1 MRPSYGSAS
10 SQSTARSSSPCQVAP
25 PSGPRSYG
33 ARFKYHASSSSGCCG
48 GGKRPSRAGTP
59 LSPASGA
66 PLTAGAVGVG
76 VDASGMPTGGCA
88 PSARRR
94 KPSFSFAFKY
104 GWPGAR
110 SRQAAQRRV
119 HAERSSSV
127 VADTGRPHQEQ
138 EKGATAL
145 KAPASARLGGVDGA
159 ARASLVLVP
168 IGVDLN
174 VARPLRRYRLG
185 RED

>member
-33 ARFKYHASSSSGCCG
+33 ARFRYHASSSSGCCG
-48 GGKRPSRAGTP
+48 GGRRPSRAGTP
-59 LSPASGA
+59 LSLASGA
-66 PLTAGAVGVG
+66 PAVTDDVGVG
-76 VDASGMPTGGCA
+76 ASGMPTGGCP

-94 KPSFSFAFKY
+94 SPSFSFARRY

-110 SRQAAQRRV
+110 SRQASQSRV
-119 HAERSSSV
+119 HADRSSSV
-127 VADTGRPHQEQ
+127 VAETGSPHHEQ

>member
-1 MRPSYGSAS
+1 
-10 SQSTARSSSPCQVAP
+10 VAP

-48 GGKRPSRAGTP
+48 GGSRPSRAGTP
-59 LSPASGA
+59 LSPTSGA
-66 PLTAGAVGVG
+66 SVVAGAAG
-76 VDASGMPTGGCA
+76 VDASGMPTGGCE

-145 KAPASARLGGVDGA
+145 KARASARLGGVDGA

>member
-1 MRPSYGSAS
+1 MRPSNGSAS
-10 SQSTARSSSPCQVAP
+10 SQSTARSSSPCHVAP

-48 GGKRPSRAGTP
+48 GGSSPSRAGTP
-59 LSPASGA
+59 LSPTSGA
-66 PLTAGAVGVG
+66 PVVAGVAGVG
-76 VDASGMPTGGCA
+76 ASGMPTGGCA

-94 KPSFSFAFKY
+94 KPSFSFVFRY

-110 SRQAAQRRV
+110 SRQAGQRRV

-127 VADTGRPHQEQ
+127 VADTGRPHHEH

-145 KAPASARLGGVDGA
+145 KAPASARLSGVDGGSCA
-159 ARASLVLVP
+159 GLVLVP

-174 VARPLRRYRLG
+174 VARPLRWYRLG